1 MSYPV
6 ALWPMTRKLAT
17 DVEQNGKP
25 WSGMYMQQTTYKHDY
40 NPAGGY
46 KTQISPRN
54 RQTNYPYGADAPKAD
69 IPGPYNNFRPRYGD
83 PLPQHIR
90 DQLRNYLDGQRFDDQ
105 PLTDRQ
111 RIKRGEEWI
120 GGRRYD
126 EPMTDRG
133 VYGPPRRQYYER
145 ERGRDL
151 SPYRGDDRIYNVL
164 DDGRRTSLDRPINRN
179 RDNEFERQNLRLGR
193 HTSLDRYDLMDKRKE
208 NLKQYIQNRR
218 RDPFEGLYQ
227 DRGRN
232 GSPER
237 YYDRGRDNG
246 RGRDFDRR
254 RDESPGKFREWD
266 RDRNGYNGY
275 NDRYSRLFRDKFKYL
290 DLYERPAQPMIDSYA
305 DHRKMTDR
313 TTYKDYGEFLQEKI
327 KLDELKKQPVEYPA
341 ANLRDHLTHRETYRE
356 QMHGPE
362 MVRKPYN
369 SQDKLLERERQLEAQ
384 IRREMEKIEL
394 HDGNFK
400 PWARDAKN
408 PTHHVGPNYEQEK
421 YFGSSERQEV
431 RPRTVPSD
439 QALYDEEPKSTNSGV
454 YLFIR
459 TNKLAKADVV
469 KALQEG
475 RSVLANSYGQLKG
488 IATNREISLLEGRP
502 DGWTHQPSVDQERTW
517 NIDDIVLVIWF
528 PTSKEAEMWLRH
540 EKHFRNAAFP
550 EFYGSDVVSLPIN
563 WNPTND
569 RHYPTFLVTEFEGI
583 VDPDQFR
590 EKFAV
595 NMSDVLHRHE
605 AERFVIQTVGIKHL
619 RGNWF
624 KPKSV
629 VTCTRFPSSEAA
641 LRFFHDPEYERLRRS
656 VRDISKNRTTVMFTL
671 TERPV

>member
-1 MSYPV
+1 MSYSID
-6 ALWPMTRKLAT
+6 LWPLSR
-17 DVEQNGKP
+17 EQNVKP
-25 WSGMYMQQTTYKHDY
+25 WSGMYMQQSTYRHDFVPT
-40 NPAGGY
+40 NG
-46 KTQISPRN
+46 ISPRN

-69 IPGPYNNFRPRYGD
+69 IPGPYTNFRPRFAD

-90 DQLRNYLDGQRFDDQ
+90 DLDGQRFDDQ
-105 PLTDRQ
+105 PLTERQ
-111 RIKRGEEWI
+111 RVKRGEEWI

-126 EPMTDRG
+126 EPLTDRG
-133 VYGPPRRQYYER
+133 VYEPRRPQYYDR
-145 ERGRDL
+145 DRGRDV
-151 SPYRGDDRIYNVL
+151 SPYRRDDRIYNVL
-164 DDGRRTSLDRPINRN
+164 DDGRRTSLDRPINRDSEN
-179 RDNEFERQNLRLGR
+179 DLERQNLRLGR
-193 HTSLDRYDLMDKRKE
+193 HTSLDRYDLMDKRKT
-208 NLKQYIQNRR
+208 NLKQYMEGRR
-218 RDPFEGLYQ
+218 RDPFEGMFQ
-227 DRGRN
+227 ERARN

-237 YYDRGRDNG
+237 YYDRGRANE
-246 RGRDFDRR
+246 RGRDYDRGR
-254 RDESPGKFREWD
+254 NESPTKFREYD
-266 RDRNGYNGY
+266 RDRNAYNGY
-275 NDRYSRLFRDKFKYL
+275 NDRYEK
-290 DLYERPAQPMIDSYA
+290 PMQPMIDSYA
-305 DHRKMTDR
+305 DRRMTDR

-341 ANLRDHLTHRETYRE
+341 ANL
-356 QMHGPE
+356 
-362 MVRKPYN
+362 
-369 SQDKLLERERQLEAQ
+369 
-384 IRREMEKIEL
+384 
-394 HDGNFK
+394 
-400 PWARDAKN
+400 
-408 PTHHVGPNYEQEK
+408 
-421 YFGSSERQEV
+421 
-431 RPRTVPSD
+431 
-439 QALYDEEPKSTNSGV
+439 PKSTNSGV

-488 IATNREISLLEGRP
+488 VATNREITLLEGRP

-517 NIDDIVLVIWF
+517 NIDDIILVIWF

-550 EFYGSDVVSLPIN
+550 EFYGSDVVCLPIN

-569 RHYPTFLVTEFEGI
+569 RHYPTFLLTEFEGI

-641 LRFFHDPEYERLRRS
+641 LRFYNDPEYERLRRS
-656 VRDISKNRTTVMFTL
+656 VREISKNRTTVMFTL

>member
-1 MSYPV
+1 MSY
-6 ALWPMTRKLAT
+6 
-17 DVEQNGKP
+17 EQNGKP

-40 NPAGGY
+40 NPAGG
-46 KTQISPRN
+46 ISPRN

-90 DQLRNYLDGQRFDDQ
+90 DLDGQRFDDQ

-133 VYGPPRRQYYER
+133 QYYER

-151 SPYRGDDRIYNVL
+151 SPYR
-164 DDGRRTSLDRPINRN
+164 
-179 RDNEFERQNLRLGR
+179 
-193 HTSLDRYDLMDKRKE
+193 
-208 NLKQYIQNRR
+208 
-218 RDPFEGLYQ
+218 YQ

-254 RDESPGKFREWD
+254 RDESPGK
-266 RDRNGYNGY
+266 
-275 NDRYSRLFRDKFKYL
+275 
-290 DLYERPAQPMIDSYA
+290 YERPAQPMIDSYA

-341 ANLRDHLTHRETYRE
+341 ANL
-356 QMHGPE
+356 
-362 MVRKPYN
+362 
-369 SQDKLLERERQLEAQ
+369 
-384 IRREMEKIEL
+384 
-394 HDGNFK
+394 
-400 PWARDAKN
+400 
-408 PTHHVGPNYEQEK
+408 
-421 YFGSSERQEV
+421 
-431 RPRTVPSD
+431 
-439 QALYDEEPKSTNSGV
+439 PKSTNSGV

-488 IATNREISLLEGRP
+488 IATNREIQLLEG
-502 DGWTHQPSVDQERTW
+502 QEGW
-517 NIDDIVLVIWF
+517 NIRANMTRTGDYWLERSQDSTVIDDMILVIWF
-528 PTSKEAEMWLRH
+528 PTFNDAEKWVISER
-540 EKHFRNAAFP
+540 KFKTPSFP
-550 EFYGSDVVSLPIN
+550 EPYGSDVMILPL
-563 WNPTND
+563 ND
-569 RHYPTFLVTEFEGI
+569 SQPQERIAYTYITTEYPRQL
-583 VDPDQFR
+583 DPVMFR
-590 EKFAV
+590 ENFVPKIKE
-595 NMSDVLHRHE
+595 VLYKHGNDGFFIQSVGAKVIRGHWVKPSSLITTI
-605 AERFVIQTVGIKHL
+605 RFNTRQDALNFFLDPEYKQIRQEISRRIEQLPVYM
-619 RGNWF
+619 NWF
-624 KPKSV
+624 KPVS
-629 VTCTRFPSSEAA
+629 F
-641 LRFFHDPEYERLRRS
+641 
-656 VRDISKNRTTVMFTL
+656 MFTL
-671 TERPV
+671 DKYV

>member
-1 MSYPV
+1 MSYSID
-6 ALWPMTRKLAT
+6 LWPLSR
-17 DVEQNGKP
+17 EQNVKP
-25 WSGMYMQQTTYKHDY
+25 WSGMYMQQSTYRHDFVPT
-40 NPAGGY
+40 NG
-46 KTQISPRN
+46 ISPRN

-69 IPGPYNNFRPRYGD
+69 IPGPYTNFRPRFAD

-90 DQLRNYLDGQRFDDQ
+90 DLDGQRFDDQ
-105 PLTDRQ
+105 PLTERQ
-111 RIKRGEEWI
+111 RVKRGEEWI

-126 EPMTDRG
+126 EPLTDRG
-133 VYGPPRRQYYER
+133 VYEPRRPQYYDR
-145 ERGRDL
+145 DRGRDV
-151 SPYRGDDRIYNVL
+151 SPYRRDDRIYNVL
-164 DDGRRTSLDRPINRN
+164 DDGRRTSLDRPINRDSEN
-179 RDNEFERQNLRLGR
+179 DLERQNLRLGR
-193 HTSLDRYDLMDKRKE
+193 HTSLDRYDLMDKRKT
-208 NLKQYIQNRR
+208 NLKQYMEGRR
-218 RDPFEGLYQ
+218 RDPFEGMFQ
-227 DRGRN
+227 ERARN

-237 YYDRGRDNG
+237 YYDRGRANE
-246 RGRDFDRR
+246 RGRDYDRGR
-254 RDESPGKFREWD
+254 NESPTKFREYD
-266 RDRNGYNGY
+266 RDRNAYNGY
-275 NDRYSRLFRDKFKYL
+275 NDRYEK
-290 DLYERPAQPMIDSYA
+290 PMQPMIDSYA
-305 DHRKMTDR
+305 DRRMTDR

-341 ANLRDHLTHRETYRE
+341 ANLRDHLTHRDTYRE

-362 MVRKPYN
+362 PPSKSYN
-369 SQDKLLERERQLEAQ
+369 SREGMLERERQLEAQ
-384 IRREMEKIEL
+384 IRREMQKIEL

-408 PTHHVGPNYEQEK
+408 PTHHV
-421 YFGSSERQEV
+421 
-431 RPRTVPSD
+431 
-439 QALYDEEPKSTNSGV
+439 PKSTNSGV

-488 IATNREISLLEGRP
+488 VATNREITLLEGRP

-517 NIDDIVLVIWF
+517 NIDDIILVIWF

-550 EFYGSDVVSLPIN
+550 EFYGSDVVCLPIN

-569 RHYPTFLVTEFEGI
+569 RHYPTFLLTEFEGI

-641 LRFFHDPEYERLRRS
+641 LRFYNDPEYERLRRS
-656 VRDISKNRTTVMFTL
+656 VREISKNRTTVMFTL

>member
-1 MSYPV
+1 
-6 ALWPMTRKLAT
+6 
-17 DVEQNGKP
+17 
-25 WSGMYMQQTTYKHDY
+25 MQQTTYKHDY
-40 NPAGGY
+40 NPAGG
-46 KTQISPRN
+46 ISPRN

-90 DQLRNYLDGQRFDDQ
+90 DLDGQRFDDQ

-133 VYGPPRRQYYER
+133 QYYER

-151 SPYRGDDRIYNVL
+151 SPYR
-164 DDGRRTSLDRPINRN
+164 
-179 RDNEFERQNLRLGR
+179 
-193 HTSLDRYDLMDKRKE
+193 
-208 NLKQYIQNRR
+208 
-218 RDPFEGLYQ
+218 YQ

-254 RDESPGKFREWD
+254 RDESPGK
-266 RDRNGYNGY
+266 
-275 NDRYSRLFRDKFKYL
+275 
-290 DLYERPAQPMIDSYA
+290 YERPAQPMIDSYA

-341 ANLRDHLTHRETYRE
+341 ANL
-356 QMHGPE
+356 
-362 MVRKPYN
+362 
-369 SQDKLLERERQLEAQ
+369 
-384 IRREMEKIEL
+384 
-394 HDGNFK
+394 
-400 PWARDAKN
+400 
-408 PTHHVGPNYEQEK
+408 
-421 YFGSSERQEV
+421 
-431 RPRTVPSD
+431 
-439 QALYDEEPKSTNSGV
+439 PKSTNSGV

>member
-1 MSYPV
+1 MSY
-6 ALWPMTRKLAT
+6 
-17 DVEQNGKP
+17 EQNGKP

-40 NPAGGY
+40 NPAGG
-46 KTQISPRN
+46 ISPRN

-193 HTSLDRYDLMDKRKE
+193 HTSLDRFEIPARE
-208 NLKQYIQNRR
+208 N
-218 RDPFEGLYQ
+218 YQ

-254 RDESPGKFREWD
+254 RDESPGK
-266 RDRNGYNGY
+266 
-275 NDRYSRLFRDKFKYL
+275 
-290 DLYERPAQPMIDSYA
+290 YERPAQPMIDSYA

-408 PTHHVGPNYEQEK
+408 PTHHV
-421 YFGSSERQEV
+421 
-431 RPRTVPSD
+431 
-439 QALYDEEPKSTNSGV
+439 PKSTNSGV

-488 IATNREISLLEGRP
+488 IATNREIQLLEG
-502 DGWTHQPSVDQERTW
+502 QEGW
-517 NIDDIVLVIWF
+517 NIRANMTRTGDYWLERSQDSTVIDDMILVIWF
-528 PTSKEAEMWLRH
+528 PTFNDAEKWVISER
-540 EKHFRNAAFP
+540 KFKTPSFP
-550 EFYGSDVVSLPIN
+550 EPYGSDVMILPL
-563 WNPTND
+563 ND
-569 RHYPTFLVTEFEGI
+569 SQPQERIAYTYITTEYPRQL
-583 VDPDQFR
+583 DPVMFR
-590 EKFAV
+590 ENFVPKIKE
-595 NMSDVLHRHE
+595 VLYKHGNDGFFIQSVGAKVIRGHWVKPSSLITTI
-605 AERFVIQTVGIKHL
+605 RFNTRQDALNFFLDPEYKQIRQEISRRIEQLPVYM
-619 RGNWF
+619 NWF
-624 KPKSV
+624 KPVS
-629 VTCTRFPSSEAA
+629 F
-641 LRFFHDPEYERLRRS
+641 
-656 VRDISKNRTTVMFTL
+656 MFTL
-671 TERPV
+671 DKYV

>member
-341 ANLRDHLTHRETYRE
+341 ANL
-356 QMHGPE
+356 
-362 MVRKPYN
+362 
-369 SQDKLLERERQLEAQ
+369 
-384 IRREMEKIEL
+384 
-394 HDGNFK
+394 
-400 PWARDAKN
+400 
-408 PTHHVGPNYEQEK
+408 
-421 YFGSSERQEV
+421 
-431 RPRTVPSD
+431 
-439 QALYDEEPKSTNSGV
+439 PKSTNSGV

-488 IATNREISLLEGRP
+488 IATNREIQLLEG
-502 DGWTHQPSVDQERTW
+502 QEGW
-517 NIDDIVLVIWF
+517 NIRANMTRTGDYWLERSQDSTVIDDMILVIWF
-528 PTSKEAEMWLRH
+528 PTFNDAEKWVISER
-540 EKHFRNAAFP
+540 KFKTPSFP
-550 EFYGSDVVSLPIN
+550 EPYGSDVMILPL
-563 WNPTND
+563 ND
-569 RHYPTFLVTEFEGI
+569 SQPQERIAYTYITTEYPRQL
-583 VDPDQFR
+583 DPVMFR
-590 EKFAV
+590 ENFVPKIKE
-595 NMSDVLHRHE
+595 VLYKHGNDGFFIQSVGAKVIRGHWVKPSSLITTI
-605 AERFVIQTVGIKHL
+605 RFNTRQDALNFFLDPEYKQIRQEISRRIEQLPVYM
-619 RGNWF
+619 NWF
-624 KPKSV
+624 KPVS
-629 VTCTRFPSSEAA
+629 F
-641 LRFFHDPEYERLRRS
+641 
-656 VRDISKNRTTVMFTL
+656 MFTL
-671 TERPV
+671 DKYV

>member
-1 MSYPV
+1 MSY
-6 ALWPMTRKLAT
+6 
-17 DVEQNGKP
+17 EQNGKP

-40 NPAGGY
+40 NPAGG
-46 KTQISPRN
+46 ISPRN

-90 DQLRNYLDGQRFDDQ
+90 DLDGQRFDDQ

-133 VYGPPRRQYYER
+133 
-145 ERGRDL
+145 
-151 SPYRGDDRIYNVL
+151 
-164 DDGRRTSLDRPINRN
+164 
-179 RDNEFERQNLRLGR
+179 
-193 HTSLDRYDLMDKRKE
+193 
-208 NLKQYIQNRR
+208 
-218 RDPFEGLYQ
+218 YQ

-254 RDESPGKFREWD
+254 RDESPGK
-266 RDRNGYNGY
+266 
-275 NDRYSRLFRDKFKYL
+275 
-290 DLYERPAQPMIDSYA
+290 YERPAQPMIDSYA

-341 ANLRDHLTHRETYRE
+341 ANL
-356 QMHGPE
+356 
-362 MVRKPYN
+362 
-369 SQDKLLERERQLEAQ
+369 
-384 IRREMEKIEL
+384 
-394 HDGNFK
+394 
-400 PWARDAKN
+400 
-408 PTHHVGPNYEQEK
+408 
-421 YFGSSERQEV
+421 
-431 RPRTVPSD
+431 
-439 QALYDEEPKSTNSGV
+439 PKSTNSGV

>member
-1 MSYPV
+1 MSY
-6 ALWPMTRKLAT
+6 
-17 DVEQNGKP
+17 EQNGKP

-40 NPAGGY
+40 NPAGG
-46 KTQISPRN
+46 ISPRN

-90 DQLRNYLDGQRFDDQ
+90 DLDGQRFDDQ

-133 VYGPPRRQYYER
+133 
-145 ERGRDL
+145 
-151 SPYRGDDRIYNVL
+151 
-164 DDGRRTSLDRPINRN
+164 
-179 RDNEFERQNLRLGR
+179 
-193 HTSLDRYDLMDKRKE
+193 
-208 NLKQYIQNRR
+208 
-218 RDPFEGLYQ
+218 YQ

-408 PTHHVGPNYEQEK
+408 PTHHV
-421 YFGSSERQEV
+421 
-431 RPRTVPSD
+431 
-439 QALYDEEPKSTNSGV
+439 PKSTNSGV

-488 IATNREISLLEGRP
+488 IATNREIQLLEG
-502 DGWTHQPSVDQERTW
+502 QEGW
-517 NIDDIVLVIWF
+517 NIRANMTRTGDYWLERSQDSTVIDDMILVIWF
-528 PTSKEAEMWLRH
+528 PTFNDAEKWVISER
-540 EKHFRNAAFP
+540 KFKTPSFP
-550 EFYGSDVVSLPIN
+550 EPYGSDVMILPL
-563 WNPTND
+563 ND
-569 RHYPTFLVTEFEGI
+569 SQPQERIAYTYITTEYPRQL
-583 VDPDQFR
+583 DPVMFR
-590 EKFAV
+590 ENFVPKIKE
-595 NMSDVLHRHE
+595 VLYKHGNDGFFIQSVGAKVIRGHWVKPSSLITTI
-605 AERFVIQTVGIKHL
+605 RFNTRQDALNFFLDPEYKQIRQEISRRIEQLPVYM
-619 RGNWF
+619 NWF
-624 KPKSV
+624 KPVS
-629 VTCTRFPSSEAA
+629 F
-641 LRFFHDPEYERLRRS
+641 
-656 VRDISKNRTTVMFTL
+656 MFTL
-671 TERPV
+671 DKYV

>member
-275 NDRYSRLFRDKFKYL
+275 NDRY
-290 DLYERPAQPMIDSYA
+290 ERPAQPMIDSYA

-341 ANLRDHLTHRETYRE
+341 ANL
-356 QMHGPE
+356 
-362 MVRKPYN
+362 
-369 SQDKLLERERQLEAQ
+369 
-384 IRREMEKIEL
+384 
-394 HDGNFK
+394 
-400 PWARDAKN
+400 
-408 PTHHVGPNYEQEK
+408 
-421 YFGSSERQEV
+421 
-431 RPRTVPSD
+431 
-439 QALYDEEPKSTNSGV
+439 PKSTNSGV